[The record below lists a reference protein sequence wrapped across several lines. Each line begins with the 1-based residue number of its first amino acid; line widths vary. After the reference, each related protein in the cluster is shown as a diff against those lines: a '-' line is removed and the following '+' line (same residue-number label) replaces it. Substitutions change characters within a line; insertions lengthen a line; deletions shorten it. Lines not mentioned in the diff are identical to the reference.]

1 MANELNTNELR
12 ERNAKMGVLERTA
25 LEIISDTAKRKELT
39 NSINEKKEDLIILFD
54 ELGITDHHFDF
65 EEEGDTKLVEL
76 ELKSEPRTKL
86 DKAGLAETLEVE
98 RGELDTM
105 GIIELSEAG
114 TLTTELYQDHL
125 ITETKTKIL
134 LKKKRKPAAN
144 KKAD

>member
-54 ELGITDHHFDF
+54 ELGITDHNFDF